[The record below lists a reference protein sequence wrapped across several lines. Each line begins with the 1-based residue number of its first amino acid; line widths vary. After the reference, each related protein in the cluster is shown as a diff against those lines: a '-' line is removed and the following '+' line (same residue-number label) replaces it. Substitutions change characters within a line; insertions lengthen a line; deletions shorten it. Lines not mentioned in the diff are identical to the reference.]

1 MAVQLFGFKIGRP
14 EEFDVIQ
21 SQNKTSQPIPS
32 FAPPDNLDGAIE
44 IASGGA
50 YGTFIDLEG
59 TAKNENELVTK
70 YRELALQA
78 EVEYAVDD
86 IVNEAITHQD
96 HKSLVEINLD
106 AIDNLT
112 DKVKKSVRDEF
123 KTCLRLLDFQNMG
136 YDIFRR
142 WYVDGRLYYHIM
154 IDEKNPRDGI
164 KELRYLDP
172 RRIRKVREPIRRTAQ
187 TQARTHPIAPLY
199 NEYYMY
205 APSGFGAMSN
215 IGNSGNMPVG
225 MNIRISSDSIVYIHS
240 GVLDQRNRL
249 VLSYIHKA
257 IKPMNQLRMLEDATV
272 IYRLARAPERR
283 IFYIDVG
290 NLPKMKAE
298 QYLRDM
304 MTKHKNRLVYDASTG
319 EVRDDRKFMTM
330 LEDFWLPRREGN
342 RGTEITTL
350 PGGQNLGQMD
360 DVEYFRRK
368 LYKSLGVPAGRMQSE
383 GTFNFGKSGEI
394 TRDEVKFSRFIDRL
408 RLRFS
413 HLFDSILETQLI
425 LRGVM
430 NREEF
435 KMIKENIHYDFLR
448 DNYFAELKDQ
458 EVMNSRLGI
467 LQNIDPYVG
476 KYFSIEYVR
485 SHVLNMT
492 EEDINT
498 IEQQIANATQSSVDN
513 RQPPLQ
519 PAQQQQQFPS
529 DVPEDDGDKPQ
540 PLKAE
545 QAELTDAEKLLIE
558 NMTEAINTVININ
571 VKETE

>member
-1 MAVQLFGFKIGRP
+1 
-14 EEFDVIQ
+14 
-21 SQNKTSQPIPS
+21 
-32 FAPPDNLDGAIE
+32 
-44 IASGGA
+44 
-50 YGTFIDLEG
+50 
-59 TAKNENELVTK
+59 
-70 YRELALQA
+70 
-78 EVEYAVDD
+78 
-86 IVNEAITHQD
+86 
-96 HKSLVEINLD
+96 
-106 AIDNLT
+106 
-112 DKVKKSVRDEF
+112 
-123 KTCLRLLDFQNMG
+123 
-136 YDIFRR
+136 
-142 WYVDGRLYYHIM
+142 
-154 IDEKNPRDGI
+154 
-164 KELRYLDP
+164 
-172 RRIRKVREPIRRTAQ
+172 
-187 TQARTHPIAPLY
+187 
-199 NEYYMY
+199 
-205 APSGFGAMSN
+205 
-215 IGNSGNMPVG
+215 
-225 MNIRISSDSIVYIHS
+225 
-240 GVLDQRNRL
+240 
-249 VLSYIHKA
+249 
-257 IKPMNQLRMLEDATV
+257 
-272 IYRLARAPERR
+272 
-283 IFYIDVG
+283 
-290 NLPKMKAE
+290 
-298 QYLRDM
+298 
-304 MTKHKNRLVYDASTG
+304 
-319 EVRDDRKFMTM
+319 
-330 LEDFWLPRREGN
+330 
-342 RGTEITTL
+342 
-350 PGGQNLGQMD
+350 
-360 DVEYFRRK
+360 
-368 LYKSLGVPAGRMQSE
+368 MQSE